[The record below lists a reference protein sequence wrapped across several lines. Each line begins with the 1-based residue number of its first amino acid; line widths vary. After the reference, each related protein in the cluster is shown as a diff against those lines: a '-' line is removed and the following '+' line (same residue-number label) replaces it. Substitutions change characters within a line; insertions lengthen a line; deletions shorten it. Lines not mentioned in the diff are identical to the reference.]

1 VIGNTLR
8 ASPGLTVQGGGL
20 FTSFPVTL
28 DHSRIAHN
36 LPDQCAGSG
45 CKKGS

>member
-1 VIGNTLR
+1 VIGNTLS

-36 LPDQCAGSG
+36 HPDQCAGSG